1 MHVLQYLKSNR
12 KRAGLICSL
21 VCIVA
26 GVVPLVIFTF
36 FADPAHPYSIAP
48 VTLTSADGTQ
58 IQALVYTPLGVTGN
72 RPGVVVGHGFTGNKR
87 YMQPLSIELVK
98 RGWTTISIDFRG
110 HGSSGGFLGAALA
123 DPGLEAD
130 MEAAME
136 YLLALGN
143 IDQIGMVGH
152 SMGGAT
158 AQRVAEQN
166 YGRVNG
172 TVSIGAVFLG
182 YNYTRIPNLLMAVGQ
197 WDQVNNAEAE
207 TTFLKNYT
215 ALAVV
220 SFDTQY
226 GDFGA
231 GNACKVAIAPLTEHL
246 FEPLSPIIITDTVL
260 WLEQVFNG
268 GTAPTDVTITAGF
281 NTASFMIAMAGA
293 VCLVFMALV
302 YLSDAVWKRGL
313 ARPEREVVQK
323 TSGAQLV
330 IHSLLAYGIGGG
342 LLFPLSGLFATALPV
357 AEGGMLFAVLV
368 GNAVGLL
375 VIFSLLVLRKED
387 QHRLPD
393 LFSKMR
399 QACGPTPGRSFCFGI
414 VAALFSVW
422 AITAIMEWSA
432 TTTILTAREYG
443 TAFSIAITFF
453 PFLFVKEF
461 YFRAVQGRLAPT
473 NRVKE
478 YFKMAGI
485 GIFID
490 NVVLA
495 PVMLLVWQNN
505 NHEVAFLALA
515 ITVFIGFNAVQQL
528 LVTWVYMH
536 SGRSILGSTVF
547 FCVFY
552 AWMIVNFF
560 PFSITSV

>member
-1 MHVLQYLKSNR
+1 MQILKYLKSNR
-12 KRAGLICSL
+12 KRAGVLCSLICL
-21 VCIVA
+21 AA
-26 GVVPLVIFTF
+26 GVIPLVIFTF

-98 RGWTTISIDFRG
+98 REWTVISIDFRG
-110 HGSSGGFLGAALA
+110 HGGSGGDLGVVLA
-123 DPGLEAD
+123 DQGLEFD
-130 MEAAME
+130 METAME

-143 IDQIGMVGH
+143 VDQIGLVGH

-158 AQRVAEQN
+158 ALRVAEQN
-166 YGRVNG
+166 YERVNG
-172 TVSIGAVFLG
+172 TVSIGAVFGG
-182 YNYTRIPNLLMAVGQ
+182 YNFSRIPNLLMAVGQ
-197 WDQVNNAEAE
+197 LDQVNNAQAE
-207 TTFLKNYT
+207 TNFLKNYT
-215 ALAVV
+215 GLSDVA
-220 SFDTQY
+220 FDTPY
-226 GDFGA
+226 GNFGI

-246 FEPLSPIIITDTVL
+246 FEPLSPIIVTDTVS

-268 GTAPTDVTITAGF
+268 GTAATDISITVGF

-293 VCLVFMALV
+293 VCLLFMALV

-313 ARPEREVVQK
+313 AQPEREIVQK
-323 TSGAQLV
+323 TSSMKLV
-330 IHSLLAYGIGGG
+330 IHAILAYGIGGG
-342 LLFPLSGLFATALPV
+342 LLFPLSDLFATALPV
-357 AEGGMLFAVLV
+357 AEGSMLFAVLV
-368 GNAVGLL
+368 GNAIGLL
-375 VIFSLLVLRKED
+375 VIFYLLVLRKED
-387 QHRLPD
+387 RHQLPD
-393 LFSKMR
+393 LFGKMR
-399 QACGPTPGRSFCFGI
+399 QACGQTPGRSFCFGI
-414 VAALFSVW
+414 VAALLSAW
-422 AITAIMEWSA
+422 AITAIMEWSS
-432 TTTILTAREYG
+432 TTTILTIREYG
-443 TAFSIAITFF
+443 TAFSIAIVFF

-485 GIFID
+485 GILID
-490 NVVLA
+490 NIVLV

-528 LVTWVYMH
+528 LVTWVYQH
-536 SGRSILGSTVF
+536 SGRSVLGSTIF

-560 PFSITSV
+560 PFSLN